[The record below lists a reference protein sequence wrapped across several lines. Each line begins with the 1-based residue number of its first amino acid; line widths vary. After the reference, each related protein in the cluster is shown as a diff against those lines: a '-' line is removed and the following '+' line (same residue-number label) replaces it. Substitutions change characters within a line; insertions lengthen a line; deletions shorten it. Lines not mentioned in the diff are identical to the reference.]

1 MQKRSL
7 IVVLGVIAFALPTLA
22 QSHKAAKATG
32 APDAALMQKA
42 LDGWSTMD
50 PADAAKFYAHGPGTF
65 FDITPLKYN
74 SWDEYESGV
83 RKLLA
88 NYQSLKLT
96 ANDDATVHVH
106 GDLAWG
112 TATVK
117 EDSVLKN
124 GKHELASLRWTVIW
138 EKQNGGWLI
147 VHDHTSEPLQ

>member
-1 MQKRSL
+1 MRKSSLLAVFSL
-7 IVVLGVIAFALPTLA
+7 IALCLPTLA
-22 QSHKAAKATG
+22 QSPKEAKASG
-32 APDAALMQKA
+32 APDAALMQKV
-42 LDGWSTMD
+42 LEGWSTMD
-50 PADAAKFYAHGPGTF
+50 PADAAKYYVHGPGTF
-65 FDITPLKYN
+65 FDVTPLKYN

-88 NYQSLKLT
+88 NYQSFKLT

-117 EDSVLKN
+117 EDAVLKS
-124 GKHELASLRWTVIW
+124 GKHELATLRWTAIW
-138 EKQNGGWLI
+138 EKRNGEWLI